1 MNTIEEF
8 NALGFAYGDSVD
20 ISFSN
25 GYTLEDQPYYNGYY
39 TESGESLLVAYPGY
53 DYIKACIN
61 NGSDLWEVAGLAP
74 DDSATI
80 TLNERGKYLDI
91 QTARNI
97 HYTDERSDY
106 DSNEAFANFR
116 SVKAGSIAANTPYR
130 SASPCG

>member
-1 MNTIEEF
+1 MTTSIKTHKNIALLMCMVSIVFLLSSCGAAPRLVDCGVIHEPEFGGVYIMNTIEEF

-61 NGSDLWEVAGLAP
+61 NGSDL
-74 DDSATI
+74 
-80 TLNERGKYLDI
+80 
-91 QTARNI
+91 
-97 HYTDERSDY
+97 
-106 DSNEAFANFR
+106 
-116 SVKAGSIAANTPYR
+116 
-130 SASPCG
+130 